1 MRKFLSLFLSLILIF
16 LLTGCNPSDA
26 AVTTSPSQSDGGEV
40 LKEPPQLTVICG
52 ADQITALT
60 GTTSWTYQNTNGTS
74 SGFVADSMHPLQTQ
88 NWLTPLETTEAA
100 AELFFTCQP
109 DELTVRCWSDAC
121 WNDVDAPDEAV
132 EADGFQIILKPG
144 GYIYEV
150 TGKWTS
156 IEEFGGT
163 VHYIFYTVL
172 DDQVHTAITEPTVSG
187 CYCGNTIT
195 TVHLNG
201 QDYTFSGTDS
211 VTLTDI
217 LRSLDY
223 DPQKICRC
231 MPEFTV
237 DTEFAS
243 GYGINLTESYARTS
257 SGQADLTEDQA
268 AQIREI
274 LERLNK

>member
-1 MRKFLSLFLSLILIF
+1 MRKFLSLFLSLTLIF
-16 LLTGCNPSDA
+16 LLTGCNPSDN
-26 AVTTSPSQSDGGEV
+26 AVTTSPSQSGGGEV

-52 ADQITALT
+52 EDRITALT
-60 GTTSWTYQNTNGTS
+60 GTTSWTYQNPNGTS

-132 EADGFQIILKPG
+132 EADGFQLILKPG

-163 VHYIFYTVL
+163 AHYVFYAVL
-172 DDQVHTAITEPTVSG
+172 DDQVQTA
-187 CYCGNTIT
+187 IT
-195 TVHLNG
+195 TVHLDG
-201 QDYTFSGTDS
+201 RDYTLSGTDS

-217 LRSLDY
+217 LCNLDY
-223 DPQKICRC
+223 DPQKICDC

-243 GYGINLTESYARTS
+243 GCGINLTESYARTS
-257 SGQADLTEDQA
+257 SGQVDLTEDQA